1 MKGNPNWP
9 SQKALCGKTEISEFV
24 RACLQPLTA
33 ERAYKLVGGAEEKLL
48 NLLQVFT
55 PHLP

>member
-33 ERAYKLVGGAEEKLL
+33 ERQSL
-48 NLLQVFT
+48 
-55 PHLP
+55 